1 MYMWLYTE
9 NDVTPAATVASKYG
23 DCLTRGPMEIEN
35 WDMIRSCGSQHYGDE
50 RTSEARPRFVPAD
63 RWSHWRAPT
72 RTEMSSRGW
81 TGPIFFPSMT
91 SHRFPN
97 LGDLIAANSEYAA
110 GFQDADLNAAP
121 TRHLAVVACMDARLD
136 VSGLLGL
143 ASGEAHVMRN
153 AGGVVTDDVIR
164 SLCLSQR
171 SLGTKEIVLIHHT
184 DCGLQKTDASDFIEA
199 LEAETGIK
207 PAWAV
212 EAFADPHR
220 DVVQSANRLRASP
233 FLAEKQHISGF
244 VYDVE
249 TGLLDPVDLPRHQ
262 P

>member
-1 MYMWLYTE
+1 
-9 NDVTPAATVASKYG
+9 
-23 DCLTRGPMEIEN
+23 
-35 WDMIRSCGSQHYGDE
+35 
-50 RTSEARPRFVPAD
+50 
-63 RWSHWRAPT
+63 
-72 RTEMSSRGW
+72 
-81 TGPIFFPSMT
+81 MT

-97 LGDLIAANSEYAA
+97 LGDLIAANGEYAA
-110 GFQDADLNAAP
+110 GFQDADLHSAP

-143 ASGEAHVMRN
+143 ANGEAHVMRN

-184 DCGLQKTDASDFIEA
+184 DCGLQKIDATDFKGV

-207 PAWAV
+207 PPWAV
-212 EAFADPHR
+212 EAFGDPHR

-233 FLAEKQHISGF
+233 FLPEKQHISGF

-249 TGLLDPVDLPRHQ
+249 TGLLERVDLPRHQ